1 MPETLECN
9 DKIIKYLSSEEVSNL
24 IKESNYKNS
33 NELKDIDKSDLI
45 PNIYEGGLK
54 VWEAAID
61 MCKYITKNGN
71 DTFKGKTVLE
81 LGCGAGLPGI
91 CALIFQSSHVYFQDF
106 NEVVLKCYTQE
117 NVKMNGFNGNQTTYI
132 SGDWK
137 YFNDN
142 VRENGTKFDIIL
154 TTETIYCEENYE
166 KLYQVFCDNLKDTPD
181 AYILLGGKLYYFG
194 VGGSILGFMD
204 FLKIKDN
211 FNVEVVDV
219 VEASV
224 PRWLLKITRKS

>member
-1 MPETLECN
+1 M
-9 DKIIKYLSSEEVSNL
+9 IRV
-24 IKESNYKNS
+24 
-33 NELKDIDKSDLI
+33 
-45 PNIYEGGLK
+45 NILGGLK

-61 MCKYITKNGN
+61 MCNYITKNGN

-91 CALIFQSSHVYFQDF
+91 CALLLQSSHVYFQDF
-106 NEVVLKCYTQE
+106 NEVVLNCYTQE

-137 YFNDN
+137 YFNDK
-142 VRENGTKFDIIL
+142 VRESGTKFDIIL

-181 AYILLGGKLYYFG
+181 AYMY
-194 VGGSILGFMD
+194 V
-204 FLKIKDN
+204 
-211 FNVEVVDV
+211 
-219 VEASV
+219 
-224 PRWLLKITRKS
+224 